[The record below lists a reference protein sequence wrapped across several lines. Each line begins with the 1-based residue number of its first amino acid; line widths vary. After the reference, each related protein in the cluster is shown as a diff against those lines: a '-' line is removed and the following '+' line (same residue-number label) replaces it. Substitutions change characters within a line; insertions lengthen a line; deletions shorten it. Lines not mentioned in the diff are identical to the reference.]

1 MSDEDIITN
10 LTRKLEQAEADK
22 QAAIELH
29 ITAFAKEIWSEQL
42 KHYKSQKVMPLTMA
56 NKYILKVSGNHHGQ
70 KED

>member
-29 ITAFAKEIWSEQL
+29 I
-42 KHYKSQKVMPLTMA
+42 LTWHVA
-56 NKYILKVSGNHHGQ
+56 DVASC
-70 KED
+70 

>member
-29 ITAFAKEIWSEQL
+29 ITAFLIRQC
-42 KHYKSQKVMPLTMA
+42 
-56 NKYILKVSGNHHGQ
+56 
-70 KED
+70 